1 MFGGIAKW
9 VAQIETPSA
18 CPEYLYRAFTT
29 ATSGRPGPGRAR
41 AAGGHARR
49 GGRRRRR
56 TARTRRCRRTR
67 ARTSWRACASCSPA
81 PSGRSRSSAGAAGRS
96 RPRRTSPPSP
106 RRTRSPSAPGSA
118 ARTTST
124 TPRRVYAGH
133 VGIGPDPK
141 LAARVR
147 DADLLLVVGARLG
160 ESTTGGYTLVAAGR
174 PHQTLV
180 HVHAAPRSSAACTSR
195 SSGSSPAHRSSR
207 PPRAALEP
215 VDSSAWRDR
224 DRAGA
229 RRPPREHGA
238 HARARRR
245 ADGRRDGGAARAA
258 AGRRDPHE
266 RRRQLLR
273 LGAPLLRVPPLPDA
287 ARADERRHGL
297 RRARRRRR
305 QAASTPSAWSS
316 ASPATATS

>member
-1 MFGGIAKW
+1 MGGADR
-9 VAQIETPSA
+9 ER
-18 CPEYLYRAFTT
+18 RAR
-29 ATSGRPGPGRAR
+29 AGVPLPGLHDRHLRPPGPGRAR
-41 AAGGHARR
+41 AAGGHARG
-49 GGRRRRR
+49 GGRGRGR

-67 ARTSWRACASCSPA
+67 D
-81 PSGRSRSSAGAAGRS
+81 GRAGAPARAARRRRAAVRDRRRRRVDGAGA
-96 RPRRTSPPSP
+96 RRTSSPSP
-106 RRTRSPSAPGSA
+106 RRTSSRSVPAFRRQDYVDNAS
-118 ARTTST
+118 
-124 TPRRVYAGH
+124 RVYAGH

-174 PHQTLV
+174 PRADARPRPRRRRGARPRVPAAARDRLRLAAVRGAARGARARRLV
-180 HVHAAPRSSAACTSR
+180 GLAR
-195 SSGSSPAHRSSR
+195 
-207 PPRAALEP
+207 
-215 VDSSAWRDR
+215 R

-297 RRARRRRR
+297 RPARRRRR